1 MPKQVLWPDAPPR
14 RQEGGDAT
22 TSQEE
27 LAWMPKWGVGS
38 YSPAAVAGR
47 LSQAYTTAAE
57 SHLRIGAVDN
67 VFKAKQWL
75 GSLIGWESLSP
86 TLTRLNKLLKEA
98 ESLHFWL
105 LHPFPRS
112 FSDLDKDGHSPRGSK
127 ELLERK
133 QISSTC

>member
-57 SHLRIGAVDN
+57 SHLRIEAVDN

-86 TLTRLNKLLKEA
+86 TVTRLNKLSEEA
-98 ESLHFWL
+98 ESLHFFGSCIL
-105 LHPFPRS
+105 S
-112 FSDLDKDGHSPRGSK
+112 QDLSPTLTRTDTLPEAAKSSWRGS
-127 ELLERK
+127 R
-133 QISSTC
+133 